1 MKNWAYLLIAVAG
14 AVLLAVIATTTPR
27 PAAQDAP
34 PTEFSATRAMADV
47 REIARAPHPTG
58 SAENARVRAYL
69 TARLQSLG
77 MTVTTSSA
85 PVGARAQAR
94 LDKWRGSAEPARAIN
109 LIATLPGRDP
119 GKPALLLMAHHDTVW
134 GSPGAADDT
143 AGVASIL
150 ETVRAIRASGVQPER
165 TLMVLL
171 TDGEELGL
179 DGAEQFFRQDPARA
193 RVGVIINLETRGGG
207 GRASMFETGD
217 QNGAMID
224 LFAGA
229 VRRPVGTSL
238 SVFVYNH
245 LPNSTDYTVAKRQ
258 DVPGFNFAF
267 IGRSGLYHS
276 PLATPDALDQGALQ
290 DMGRQTLDLSR
301 ALLATPQLP
310 GKAPDRVFYDLF
322 GLAFVAYAA
331 WAGWLFVIGAAAAY
345 GYAGWGGSWRNFLP
359 GVAVSLLLAVLS
371 GVLLY
376 LGNLAS
382 GSGGETNYY
391 DRLAAIPRLELQAAL
406 LCLTAAAL
414 ILGRPVKREALPA
427 MVAGMAAPFL
437 MLAAV
442 AQAMAPTAAFPLY
455 LPLLLGGIGAAVT
468 RWRGP
473 RLGLWVS
480 AAAAALGA
488 GYMLTMGHA
497 LFQAVGP
504 GMPFA
509 MLLPLGLS
517 AVLIL
522 PLIPEIPQRGA
533 MRRAALLAGLFA
545 VFALAIAL
553 WVRFDPI
560 APSVAVYSSDH

>member
-1 MKNWAYLLIAVAG
+1 MKNWAYLVIAIAL
-14 AVLLAVIATTTPR
+14 ALLLAVIATTTPWPV
-27 PAAQDAP
+27 PADAP
-34 PTEFSATRAMADV
+34 ATEFSAARAMTDV

-77 MTVTTSSA
+77 MAVTTSSA
-85 PVGARAQAR
+85 PVAAKAQAR
-94 LDKWRGSAEPARAIN
+94 LDKWRGSSEPAQAIN

-119 GKPALLLMAHHDTVW
+119 AKAALLLMAHHDTVW
-134 GSPGAADDT
+134 GSPGAADDS

-150 ETVRAIRASGVQPER
+150 ETVRAIRAGGAQPER

-179 DGAEQFFRQDPARA
+179 DGAEQFFRQDPARGQ
-193 RVGVIINLETRGGG
+193 VGAIVNLETRGGG

-245 LPNSTDYTVAKRQ
+245 LPNSTDYTVAKKLG
-258 DVPGFNFAF
+258 VPGFNFAF

-290 DMGRQTLDLSR
+290 DMGRQVLDLSR
-301 ALLATPQLP
+301 GLLAAPDLP

-322 GLAFVAYAA
+322 GLVFVAYAA
-331 WAGWLFVIGAAAAY
+331 WAGWLFVIAAVATY
-345 GYAGWGGSWRNFLP
+345 GYAGWGGSWRAFVP
-359 GVAVSLLLAVLS
+359 GVAISLSLAVAAGL
-371 GVLLY
+371 LLY

-382 GSGGETNYY
+382 GSGGDTNYY

-406 LCLTAAAL
+406 LCLVAAVPL
-414 ILGRPVKREALPA
+414 LGLAVSRSVAPA
-427 MVAGMAAPFL
+427 MLAGIAAPYL
-437 MLAAV
+437 LLAVV
-442 AQAMAPTAAFPLY
+442 AQVMAPTAAFPLY

-468 RWRGP
+468 RWRGSSA
-473 RLGLWVS
+473 GLWTS
-480 AAAAALGA
+480 TAAAALGV
-488 GYMLTMGHA
+488 GYMLTLGHA

-509 MLLPLGLS
+509 MILPLGLS
-517 AVLIL
+517 MLLLL
-522 PLIPEIPQRGA
+522 PLIPAIPPPNALRK
-533 MRRAALLAGLFA
+533 AALLAVVLA
-545 VFALAIAL
+545 LLALAIAL